1 MITDV
6 IKYRSCRLREQTIAC
21 EKQKN
26 KWKKF
31 LTNGFEHDKLSKL
44 SDENSK
50 EPWQLNSETHIILSE
65 QNKMSSRKFFK

>member
-50 EPWQLNSETHIILSE
+50 EPW
-65 QNKMSSRKFFK
+65 

>member
-1 MITDV
+1 M
-6 IKYRSCRLREQTIAC
+6 IKYKSYWLREQTTAC

-44 SDENSK
+44 SDENGK
-50 EPWQLNSETHIILSE
+50 EPW
-65 QNKMSSRKFFK
+65 

>member
-1 MITDV
+1 MADM
-6 IKYRSCRLREQTIAC
+6 IKYKSCRLREQTTAC

-31 LTNGFEHDKLSKL
+31 LTNSFEYDKLLKL

-50 EPWQLNSETHIILSE
+50 EPW
-65 QNKMSSRKFFK
+65 